1 MPFVQPPFIQRSQ
14 VRFGLALCAAILA
27 ACAHTARTPSTE
39 RTLPLAARVQAPGL
53 LFELLYTEPDQ
64 VEVARIGNG
73 LLAAG
78 ARLSRWGTFRQ
89 GVWIRIYPD
98 HDTLEVAL
106 DRHGYP
112 WLRAWAFGDQ
122 VLLQSPRSW
131 NAASSAVL
139 AEELSELLAHELTHS
154 LMYQLMEPV
163 EAGSSFGPDAVLEEP
178 PLWFREGMA
187 SVTAVQG
194 HRRLSGEELGGWLAA
209 HPGADLLHPDAEL
222 YRTEKEAVYGAA
234 HRAFE
239 LLVRMAG
246 DQAIRDLL
254 RGVREGVRFADAF
267 KRSTGQGLLDF
278 EREAIRSGFTLS
290 SAAPARGAGGP

>member
-1 MPFVQPPFIQRSQ
+1 M
-14 VRFGLALCAAILA
+14 
-27 ACAHTARTPSTE
+27 E
-39 RTLPLAARVQAPGL
+39 RKLPLAARVQAPGL
-53 LFELLYTEPDQ
+53 LFELLYTEPDH
-64 VEVARIGNG
+64 VEVARIGSG

-78 ARLSRWGTFRQ
+78 PRLSRWGTFRQ
-89 GVWIRIYPD
+89 GVWIRVYPD
-98 HDTLEVAL
+98 HDTLEAAL

-139 AEELSELLAHELTHS
+139 AEELSELLTHELTHS
-154 LMYQLMEPV
+154 LMYQLMEP
-163 EAGSSFGPDAVLEEP
+163 EEQSFGPDAQLEEP

-187 SVTAVQG
+187 SVTAGQG
-194 HRRLSGEELGGWLAA
+194 HRRLSGEELGRWLAA
-209 HPGADLLHPDAEL
+209 HPGADLLHPGVEL

-239 LLVRMAG
+239 RLVRLAG
-246 DQAIRDLL
+246 DQAIRDVL
-254 RGVREGVRFADAF
+254 RGVRDGARFADAF
-267 KRSTGQGLLDF
+267 KASTGHGLLEF

-290 SAAPARGAGGP
+290 SAPGQRGAGGP

>member
-1 MPFVQPPFIQRSQ
+1 MRAVRRSPVQL
-14 VRFGLALCAAILA
+14 RFGVALCAVVLA
-27 ACAHTARTPSTE
+27 ACAHAPTPSTE
-39 RTLPLAARVQAPGL
+39 RSLPLAARVQSEGL
-53 LFELLYTEPDQ
+53 LFELLYTEPDHA
-64 VEVARIGNG
+64 EVARIGSG

-89 GVWIRIYPD
+89 GVWVRVYPD
-98 HDTLEVAL
+98 HDTLEAAL

-131 NAASSAVL
+131 NAASSAAL
-139 AEELSELLAHELTHS
+139 GEELSELLAHELTHS

-163 EAGSSFGPDAVLEEP
+163 DGAPSFGPDALLEEP

-187 SVTAVQG
+187 SVTAGQG
-194 HRRLSGEELGGWLAA
+194 HRRLSSAELSRWLAA
-209 HPGADLLHPDAEL
+209 HPGRDLLHPDTET

-239 LLVRMAG
+239 LLLGLAG
-246 DQAIRDLL
+246 DQAIRDVL
-254 RGVREGVRFADAF
+254 RGVREGARFADAF
-267 KRSTGQGLLDF
+267 KASTGRGLADF
-278 EREAIRSGFTLS
+278 ERDTVRAGFG
-290 SAAPARGAGGP
+290 PARGAGGP